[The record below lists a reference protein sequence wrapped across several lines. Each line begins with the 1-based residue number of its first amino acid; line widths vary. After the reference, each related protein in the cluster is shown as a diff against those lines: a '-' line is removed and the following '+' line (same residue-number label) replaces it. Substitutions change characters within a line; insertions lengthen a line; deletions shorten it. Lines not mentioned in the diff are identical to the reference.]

1 MSARVLLVFALTEFF
16 LSLSQGPAV
25 MLVVSQGMKYGAARS
40 VRGTIGILT
49 ANAIYFALSAIG
61 LGAILLASARVFT
74 IVTWVGA
81 AYLAYLG
88 VKMLFFSGH
97 LSGESGA
104 APESDHGMRLF
115 FQGLITQLANPKSIV
130 FFTALLPQFV
140 TPGGDLY
147 SQFIVLGVVSI
158 TVEFPIL
165 LGYGWAAERGKKLIA
180 GSRLSSLPERIA
192 GMFLIGA
199 GVKLAL
205 SKLTMT
211 PDLK

>member
-1 MSARVLLVFALTEFF
+1 MTPCRGIGISRELNTKARRHKERPQTKVLDAAFLCAFVPLCFTIRLFPNYSMSARVLLVFALTEFF
-16 LSLSQGPAV
+16 LSLSPGPAV

-97 LSGESGA
+97 
-104 APESDHGMRLF
+104 F
-115 FQGLITQLANPKSIV
+115 FLMIRP
-130 FFTALLPQFV
+130 P
-140 TPGGDLY
+140 P
-147 SQFIVLGVVSI
+147 
-158 TVEFPIL
+158 
-165 LGYGWAAERGKKLIA
+165 
-180 GSRLSSLPERIA
+180 
-192 GMFLIGA
+192 
-199 GVKLAL
+199 
-205 SKLTMT
+205 
-211 PDLK
+211 